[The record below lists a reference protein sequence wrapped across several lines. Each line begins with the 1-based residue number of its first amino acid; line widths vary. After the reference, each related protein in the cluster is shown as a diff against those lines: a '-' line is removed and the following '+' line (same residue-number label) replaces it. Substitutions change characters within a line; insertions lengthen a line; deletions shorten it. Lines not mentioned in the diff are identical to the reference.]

1 MRSIHLHP
9 FPGHRPPAPT
19 GGEIIV
25 IVVVMTLAG
34 VLAVAGLPM
43 FGALEFLG
51 GAVYLA
57 CLTVNG
63 LRAPRTLTD
72 EGI

>member
-1 MRSIHLHP
+1 MRSIHPRPL
-9 FPGHRPPAPT
+9 PGRAPSDPT
-19 GGEIIV
+19 GGEIIIV
-25 IVVVMTLAG
+25 IVVMTLAG

-63 LRAPRTLTD
+63 LRAPRSLTD

>member
-1 MRSIHLHP
+1 MRSIHPRPLP
-9 FPGHRPPAPT
+9 PGRAPSDPT

-25 IVVVMTLAG
+25 IVVMTLAG

-51 GAVYLA
+51 AVYLA